1 MRSPRRVATPIS
13 LFARYGRGAAQMKP
27 RTGPVFALCVLF
39 AINMMNFFDR
49 NILGAVGELVRKEWG
64 LSDTALG
71 WLGTTFLVLYAAIGV
86 PLGRLADRGNR
97 SMILAGGVFVW
108 SILTAA
114 SGMARSFW
122 QMAGLRLAVGVG
134 EATCAPAS
142 SSLIGD
148 LFPATHRARALAVFM
163 LGLPL
168 GTAACYAVSGTVAQK
183 FGWQSAF
190 YVAIVPGM
198 LCAIGAFFI
207 REPLRG
213 ASEKHNIGTRKR
225 EGSPYWLVLSTPTMR
240 WIIASGALHNFNM
253 YIIGGF
259 LTIFMMRYHGR
270 SVAQAGQTVMLVYG
284 LAGVPGLFLGGFL
297 GDKLIHSRKNGR
309 LLVAAVALAFSV
321 PLLFFAFGRP
331 AGDVLGFSALFFGG
345 CGLMYTYY
353 STVYSTVQDVI
364 EPSLRGTAMAL
375 YFAAMYALGGMF
387 GPPVFGAVSDYC
399 THRAAIEAGANLD
412 DLRGPEL
419 QTALEPYKAAGVRGA
434 MYLLPAV
441 NLALAAVLFA
451 GTRTV
456 AADAQK
462 LQDWMRDATADDEP
476 APYDARPG
484 NEVSRAR

>member
-1 MRSPRRVATPIS
+1 
-13 LFARYGRGAAQMKP
+13 MKP

-86 PLGRLADRGNR
+86 PLGRMADRGNR
-97 SMILAGGVFVW
+97 SMILAGGVFLW

-114 SGMARSFW
+114 SGMAKNFW

-148 LFPATHRARALAVFM
+148 LFPATSRARALAVFM

-183 FGWQSAF
+183 WGWQAAF
-190 YVAIVPGM
+190 YVAMVPGF

-207 REPLRG
+207 NEPARG
-213 ASEKHNIGTRKR
+213 ASEKHNIGTQKR
-225 EGSPYWLVLSTPTMR
+225 AGSPYWLVLSTPTMR

-270 SVAQAGQTVMLVYG
+270 SVAEAGQTVMLVYG

-297 GDKLIHSRKNGR
+297 GDKLIHTRKNGR
-309 LLVAAVALAFSV
+309 LLVAAVALAISV

-345 CGLMYTYY
+345 CGMMYTYY

-364 EPSLRGTAMAL
+364 EPALRGTAMAL

-399 THRAAIEAGANLD
+399 TRQAAIAANVSVDTLQGSE
-412 DLRGPEL
+412 LRE
-419 QTALEPYKAAGVRGA
+419 ALEPYKADGVRGA

-456 AADAQK
+456 AKDAQK
-462 LQDWMRDATADDEP
+462 LQDWMAETVAENE
-476 APYDARPG
+476 ASARQLQ
-484 NEVSRAR
+484 RAGA

>member
-1 MRSPRRVATPIS
+1 
-13 LFARYGRGAAQMKP
+13 MKP

-49 NILGAVGELVRKEWG
+49 NILGAVGELVRKEWE

-71 WLGTTFLVLYAAIGV
+71 WLGTAFLVLYAAVGV
-86 PLGRLADRGNR
+86 PLGRMADRGNR

-108 SILTAA
+108 SLLTAA
-114 SGMARSFW
+114 SGMAKNFW

-148 LFPATHRARALAVFM
+148 LFPATSRARALAVFM

-183 FGWQSAF
+183 FGWQAAF
-190 YVAIVPGM
+190 YVAMVPGF

-213 ASEKHNIGTRKR
+213 AAEKHNIGTRKR
-225 EGSPYWLVLSTPTMR
+225 EGSPYRLVLATPTMR

-270 SVAQAGQTVMLVYG
+270 TVAQAGNTVMLVYG

-297 GDKLIHSRKNGR
+297 GDRLIHTRKNGR
-309 LLVAAVALAFSV
+309 LLVAAIALAISV
-321 PLLFFAFGRP
+321 PLLYFSLQRGP
-331 AGDVLGFSALFFGG
+331 GDVLGFSALFFAG
-345 CGLMYTYY
+345 CGMMYTYY

-375 YFAAMYALGGMF
+375 YFCAMYAFGGMF
-387 GPPVFGAVSDYC
+387 GPPAFGAVSDYY
-399 THRAAIEAGANLD
+399 TAQAAVQQGVSLEGLQGIE
-412 DLRGPEL
+412 R
-419 QTALEPYKAAGVRGA
+419 QKALEPFKAVGTHSA
-434 MYLLPAV
+434 MYLLPLV
-441 NLALAAVLFA
+441 NLGLAIVLFA
-451 GTRTV
+451 GARTV
-456 AADAQK
+456 AADAER
-462 LQDWMRDATADDEP
+462 LQTWMREASAEE
-476 APYDARPG
+476 DARPHETAAAG
-484 NEVSRAR
+484 TVAPARA

>member
-1 MRSPRRVATPIS
+1 
-13 LFARYGRGAAQMKP
+13 
-27 RTGPVFALCVLF
+27 LF

-49 NILGAVGELVRKEWG
+49 NILGAVGELVRKEWD

-71 WLGTTFLVLYAAIGV
+71 WLGTAFLVLYAAIGV
-86 PLGRLADRGNR
+86 PLGRMADRGNR

-108 SILTAA
+108 SVLTAL
-114 SGMARSFW
+114 SGMAQNFF

-148 LFPATHRARALAVFM
+148 LFPATSRARALAVFM

-183 FGWQSAF
+183 FGWQAAF
-190 YVAIVPGM
+190 YIAMVPGF

-207 REPLRG
+207 CEPARG
-213 ASEKHNIGTRKR
+213 SSEKHNIGTRKR
-225 EGSPYWLVLSTPTMR
+225 DGSPYWLVLSTPTMR

-270 SVAQAGQTVMLVYG
+270 NIAQAGNTVMLVYG
-284 LAGVPGLFLGGFL
+284 LAGIPGLFLGGFL
-297 GDKLIHSRKNGR
+297 GDRLIHTRKNGR
-309 LLVAAVALAFSV
+309 MLVAAVALAISV
-321 PLLFFAFGRP
+321 PLLYFSLERP
-331 AGDVLGFSALFFGG
+331 AGDVLGFSALFFAG
-345 CGLMYTYY
+345 CGMMYTYY

-375 YFAAMYALGGMF
+375 YFCAMYAFGGMF
-387 GPPVFGAVSDYC
+387 GPPVFGAVSDHF
-399 THRAAIEAGANLD
+399 TARAAVQEGVSLEGLTGAE
-412 DLRGPEL
+412 R
-419 QTALEPYKAAGVRGA
+419 QKALEPFKPIGTHSA
-434 MYLLPAV
+434 MYLLPLV
-441 NLALAAVLFA
+441 NLGLAAVLFA

-456 AADAQK
+456 AADAERLQK
-462 LQDWMRDATADDEP
+462 WMRETTEQDEKQQLEKVG
-476 APYDARPG
+476 A
-484 NEVSRAR
+484 